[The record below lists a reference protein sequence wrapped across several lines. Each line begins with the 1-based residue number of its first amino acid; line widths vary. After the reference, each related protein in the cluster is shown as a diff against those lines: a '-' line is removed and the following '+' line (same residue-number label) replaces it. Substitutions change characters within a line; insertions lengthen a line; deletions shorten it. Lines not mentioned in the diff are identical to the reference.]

1 MQISSVSKAVR
12 AYWNSNF
19 QSTYSSIRWSSWYHL
34 RSVINAHLGNTTEA
48 TKNLDRAC
56 SILES
61 IPQVNVPLPSSHPL
75 TFLDQHGRCLSLRA
89 RFAVHFAGRTGRSA
103 SRQEFSIRTS
113 IFRQRIL
120 GIRQSPLVPPFPRFS
135 LVPACMDSTF
145 STSTIKSTVCSTFPP
160 SISPTPRKSAPRS
173 PTRRRTAR
181 TRTSSA
187 GSASSPRIS
196 RSPARSGRFLMQ

>member
-1 MQISSVSKAVR
+1 MVLLVSPPLGDQRPSGKHHRGDQESRSSLLD
-12 AYWNSNF
+12 
-19 QSTYSSIRWSSWYHL
+19 IRIDSASERTLLFYCITL
-34 RSVINAHLGNTTEA
+34 
-48 TKNLDRAC
+48 
-56 SILES
+56 
-61 IPQVNVPLPSSHPL
+61 
-75 TFLDQHGRCLSLRA
+75 LDQHGRCLSLRA

-145 STSTIKSTVCSTFPP
+145 STSTTKSTVSSTFPP

-173 PTRRRTAR
+173 PTRRRAAR

-196 RSPARSGRFLMQ
+196 RSPARSGRFF

>member
-1 MQISSVSKAVR
+1 MQISSASKAVS
-12 AYWNSNF
+12 AYWNSYL

-61 IPQVNVPLPSSHPL
+61 IPQVNARFFFYCITL
-75 TFLDQHGRCLSLRA
+75 LDQHGRCLSLRA

-145 STSTIKSTVCSTFPP
+145 STSTIRSTVCSTFPP

-173 PTRRRTAR
+173 RTRRRAAR

-196 RSPARSGRFLMQ
+196 RSPARSGRFLMR

>member
-1 MQISSVSKAVR
+1 MVLLVSPPLGDQRPSGKHHRGDQESRSSL
-12 AYWNSNF
+12 F
-19 QSTYSSIRWSSWYHL
+19 DIRIDSASE
-34 RSVINAHLGNTTEA
+34 RT
-48 TKNLDRAC
+48 
-56 SILES
+56 
-61 IPQVNVPLPSSHPL
+61 LPSSHRL
-75 TFLDQHGRCLSLRA
+75 TLLDQHGRCLSLRA

-145 STSTIKSTVCSTFPP
+145 STSTTKSTVSSTFPP

-173 PTRRRTAR
+173 RTRRRTAR